1 MINGINY
8 MKKIGLI
15 IVVVFW
21 VNGMFAQTLS
31 VGQYRARVL
40 DYNQDIRKSQQAA
53 EGALYSLKSIKIG
66 RAHV

>member
-40 DYNQDIRKSQQAA
+40 DYNQDIRK
-53 EGALYSLKSIKIG
+53 EVKENE
-66 RAHV
+66 V